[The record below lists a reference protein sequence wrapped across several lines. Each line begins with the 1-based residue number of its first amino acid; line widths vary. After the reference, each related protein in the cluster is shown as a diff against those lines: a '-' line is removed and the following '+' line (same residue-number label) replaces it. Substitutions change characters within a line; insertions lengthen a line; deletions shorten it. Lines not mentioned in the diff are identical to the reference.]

1 MITINDI
8 IETALAVDALQTHVD
23 DDAVGVDVRLRP
35 AMERCAPAALAAVQA
50 ECATAD
56 ATAERV
62 EDILAAVPHITE
74 ISQPETAGYGLRRSG
89 CRACRLL
96 CTCRRRVCRNRAQSG
111 RRQLPRR
118 PYAIVDLD
126 RRLCRH
132 V

>member
-56 ATAERV
+56 AV
-62 EDILAAVPHITE
+62 
-74 ISQPETAGYGLRRSG
+74 RSAMEMLG
-89 CRACRLL
+89 AYRLL
-96 CTCRRRVCRNRAQSG
+96 AMVYGGVDAARADF
-111 RRQLPRR
+111 
-118 PYAIVDLD
+118 YAHAAAECAETVRSLGDGS
-126 RRLCRH
+126 CPAAH
-132 V
+132 TPSWT